1 MTAAKDVMTGQ
12 VITVTPDSSIAQ
24 AAKLIA
30 SKSVSGLVVVDDGK
44 PVGVI
49 SEGDI
54 IRGMISKKTKVRDV
68 MDMDFLVVSP
78 STGFAQLNSHLRE
91 GKIKR
96 FPVVDNG
103 RLAGLVTEID
113 IVEATRDFSKVHQ
126 IVQDVI
132 LAAFGLA
139 TIFFLFHYIRKL

>member
-1 MTAAKDVMTGQ
+1 MTAAKDVMTEQ

-30 SKSVSGLVVVDDGK
+30 SKSVSGLVVVENGK

-49 SEGDI
+49 SESDI

-68 MDMDFLVVSP
+68 MDMEFLIVSP
-78 STGFAQLNSHLRE
+78 STGFAQLNIHLRE

-132 LAAFGLA
+132 LSAFGLA
-139 TIFFLFHYIRKL
+139 TIFFLFYYIRKI